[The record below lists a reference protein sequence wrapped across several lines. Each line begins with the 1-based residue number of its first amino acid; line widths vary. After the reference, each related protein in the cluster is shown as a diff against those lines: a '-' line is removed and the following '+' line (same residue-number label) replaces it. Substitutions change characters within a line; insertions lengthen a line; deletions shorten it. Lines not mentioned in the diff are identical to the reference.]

1 MNHGKHIV
9 EKPTARRHIKKSKP
23 SLLLVAL
30 VVLVG
35 VLVGSTVAYL
45 ITNTGSVANSF
56 TPAKITTDITEDFD
70 GSVKNN
76 VCVTNTGDV
85 EAYIRAAVVVTWKC
99 GSDVYP
105 TAPVPGTDYTMT
117 CPADAG
123 WVQSGSYYYYTSA
136 VAPNAS
142 TGVLLTGCQ
151 PLHDAPATGYTLHVE
166 ILTEAIQ
173 STPGAAVT
181 EAWGVAVGNDGNLAF
196 ETYAGGIVG

>member
-45 ITNTGSVANSF
+45 ITNTGSVSNSF
-56 TPAKITTDITEDFD
+56 TSAKITTEITEEFD

-76 VCVTNTGDV
+76 VCVKNTGDV
-85 EAYIRAAVVVTWKC
+85 EAYIRATVVVTWKS

-136 VAPNAS
+136 VAPDAS
-142 TGVLLTGCQ
+142 TGVLLTDCQ
-151 PLHDAPATGYTLHVE
+151 PLNDAPADGYTLHVE

-173 STPGAAVT
+173 SKPAKAVT
-181 EAWGVAVGNDGNLAF
+181 EAWDVTVGDDGNLAIGS
-196 ETYAGGIVG
+196 YAGGIVG